1 MLFRSGINMDKI
13 KIITDGS
20 CDLSH
25 EVLNK
30 FNINVVPLGVSFG
43 EEHYT
48 AGVDIDNKEF
58 YAKMKESKELP
69 KTFCPSP
76 ENFCKEYQCEE
87 DKIIVIALSSK
98 LSGTYNSASL
108 ARDLYLSEH
117 KEKDIRVIDSMT
129 GSIGAGLL
137 LIKAAKMISEGKDI
151 DEIVEAIENLK
162 EKISFYGTLETL
174 ENAIKGGRINPLAGK
189 IIGALNFKA
198 IVQIK
203 DGVVKPIDKARGES
217 NSIKKVANYITS
229 SIEDTKD
236 KILCLMHAN
245 CPEKAHKLLSIIEKT
260 HKFDEVYISEVG
272 PVMGTY
278 TSEGAVLGAVL

>member
-1 MLFRSGINMDKI
+1 MDKI

-174 ENAIKGGRINPLAGK
+174 ENAIKGGRINTLAVK

>member
-1 MLFRSGINMDKI
+1 MNKI
-13 KIITDGS
+13 KLLVDGG
-20 CDLSH
+20 CDLP
-25 EVLNK
+25 ENILEKYNIELVGLN
-30 FNINVVPLGVSFG
+30 VSFND
-43 EEHYT
+43 ESYI
-48 AGVDIDNKEF
+48 AGVEIDNETF
-58 YAKMKESKELP
+58 YKKMSESKELP
-69 KTFCPSP
+69 KTSCPSP
-76 ENFCKEYQCEE
+76 DRFLEAYKGDE
-87 DKIIVIALSSK
+87 DVLIITVSSL
-98 LSGTYNSASL
+98 LSGTYSSAKLAKDMYEDKNSNKKIEVL
-108 ARDLYLSEH
+108 
-117 KEKDIRVIDSMT
+117 DSMS
-129 GSIGAGLL
+129 GSIGQGLL
-137 LIKAAKMISEGKDI
+137 AIKAAELINEGKNL
-151 DEIVEAIENLK
+151 DEIVSILEKLK
-162 EKISFYGTLETL
+162 NDVIFYGTLETL

>member
-1 MLFRSGINMDKI
+1 MDKI

-162 EKISFYGTLETL
+162 EKIRFYGTLETL

>member
-1 MLFRSGINMDKI
+1 MDKI

-58 YAKMKESKELP
+58 YAKMKDSKELP

-217 NSIKKVANYITS
+217 NSIKKVASHITT

-236 KILCLMHAN
+236 KILCLMHAD
-245 CPEKAHKLLSIIEKT
+245 CKEKAEKLLSTIEKT
-260 HKFDEVYISEVG
+260 HQFDEVYISEVG

>member
-1 MLFRSGINMDKI
+1 MDKI

-174 ENAIKGGRINPLAGK
+174 ENAIKGGRINPLTGK

>member
-1 MLFRSGINMDKI
+1 MDKI

-58 YAKMKESKELP
+58 YTKMKESKELP

>member
-1 MLFRSGINMDKI
+1 MDKI

-58 YAKMKESKELP
+58 YAKMKDSKELP

-117 KEKDIRVIDSMT
+117 KEKDIRVIDAMT

>member
-1 MLFRSGINMDKI
+1 MDKI

-20 CDLSH
+20 CDLSD

-58 YAKMKESKELP
+58 YAKMKDSKELP

>member
-1 MLFRSGINMDKI
+1 MDKI

-30 FNINVVPLGVSFG
+30 FNINVVPLCVSFG

-58 YAKMKESKELP
+58 YAKMKDSKELP

>member
-1 MLFRSGINMDKI
+1 MDKI

-58 YAKMKESKELP
+58 YAKMKDSKELP

-151 DEIVEAIENLK
+151 DEIVEVIENLK

>member
-1 MLFRSGINMDKI
+1 MKKI
-13 KIITDGS
+13 RIVTDSS
-20 CDLSH
+20 CDL
-25 EVLNK
+25 NK
-30 FNINVVPLGVSFG
+30 DIVEKYNIEIVPLNVAFG
-43 EEHYT
+43 DDIYT
-48 AGVDIDNKEF
+48 DGEIEKDEF
-58 YAKMKESKELP
+58 YKMMANSPVLP
-69 KTFCPSP
+69 KTSCPSP
-76 ENFCKEYQCEE
+76 ERFMRSYEGKEDE
-87 DKIIVIALSSK
+87 ILVITLASK
-98 LSGTYNSASL
+98 LSGTYSTAVL
-108 ARDLYLSEH
+108 AKNMFEEEYPN
-117 KEKDIRVIDSMT
+117 KKVTVIDTET
-129 GSIGAGLL
+129 GSIGQGLL
-137 LIKAAKMISEGKDI
+137 IVKAAQLAEEGKSL
-151 DEIVEAIENLK
+151 DEIVNIIEYIK
-162 EKISFYGTLETL
+162 KDVVFYGSLETL

>member
-1 MLFRSGINMDKI
+1 MDKI

-58 YAKMKESKELP
+58 YAKMKDSKELP

-76 ENFCKEYQCEE
+76 ENFGKEYQCEE

>member
-1 MLFRSGINMDKI
+1 MDKI

-245 CPEKAHKLLSIIEKT
+245 CPEKAHKLLSILEKT

>member
-1 MLFRSGINMDKI
+1 MDKI

-58 YAKMKESKELP
+58 YAKMKDSKELP

-137 LIKAAKMISEGKDI
+137 LIKAAKMIYEGKDI

>member
-1 MLFRSGINMDKI
+1 MDKI

-151 DEIVEAIENLK
+151 DEIVNTIK

>member
-1 MLFRSGINMDKI
+1 MDKI

-58 YAKMKESKELP
+58 YAKMKDSKELP

-217 NSIKKVANYITS
+217 NSIKKVASHITT

-236 KILCLMHAN
+236 KILCLMHAD
-245 CPEKAHKLLSIIEKT
+245 CKEKAEKLLSTIEKT
-260 HKFDEVYISEVG
+260 HQFDEVYISEVG

-278 TSEGAVLGAVL
+278 TSQGAVLAAVL

>member
-1 MLFRSGINMDKI
+1 MDKI

-108 ARDLYLSEH
+108 ARELYLSEH

-229 SIEDTKD
+229 NIEDTKD

>member
-1 MLFRSGINMDKI
+1 MDKI

-278 TSEGAVLGAVL
+278 TSEGGVLGAVL

>member
-1 MLFRSGINMDKI
+1 MDKI

-229 SIEDTKD
+229 NIEDTKD

-260 HKFDEVYISEVG
+260 HKFDEVYISEIG

>member
-1 MLFRSGINMDKI
+1 MDKI

-245 CPEKAHKLLSIIEKT
+245 CQEKAHKLLSIIEKT

>member
-1 MLFRSGINMDKI
+1 MDKI

-58 YAKMKESKELP
+58 YSKMKESKELP

>member
-1 MLFRSGINMDKI
+1 MDKI
-13 KIITDGS
+13 KLITDGS
-20 CDLSH
+20 CDLSD

-48 AGVDIDNKEF
+48 AGVDIDNKTF
-58 YAKMKESKELP
+58 YAKMKESAELP

-76 ENFCKEYQCEE
+76 ESFSTEYQGEE
-87 DKIIVIALSSK
+87 KVIVITLGAK
-98 LSGTYNSASL
+98 LSGTYNSAVL
-108 ARDLYLSEH
+108 ARDLYLSDHEE
-117 KEKDIRVIDSMT
+117 KEIRVIDSNT
-129 GSIGAGLL
+129 GSIGVGLL
-137 LIKAAKMISEGKDI
+137 LIKASKMISEGKDI
-151 DEIVEAIENLK
+151 DEIVNTIENLK
-162 EKISFYGTLETL
+162 DKISFYGTLETL
-174 ENAIKGGRINPLAGK
+174 ENAIKGGRISPLAGK

-198 IVQIK
+198 IVQVK
-203 DGVVKPIDKARGES
+203 EGAVKPIDKARGES
-217 NSIKKVANYITS
+217 NSIKKVANNITA

-245 CPEKAHKLLSIIEKT
+245 CPEKAQKLLSIIEKT

-278 TSEGAVLGAVL
+278 TSQGAVLGAVL

>member
-1 MLFRSGINMDKI
+1 MDKI

-108 ARDLYLSEH
+108 ARGLYLSEH

-229 SIEDTKD
+229 NIEDTKD

>member
-1 MLFRSGINMDKI
+1 MDKI

-58 YAKMKESKELP
+58 YANEREQRIA

-98 LSGTYNSASL
+98 I
-108 ARDLYLSEH
+108 
-117 KEKDIRVIDSMT
+117 IR
-129 GSIGAGLL
+129 
-137 LIKAAKMISEGKDI
+137 
-151 DEIVEAIENLK
+151 
-162 EKISFYGTLETL
+162 
-174 ENAIKGGRINPLAGK
+174 
-189 IIGALNFKA
+189 
-198 IVQIK
+198 
-203 DGVVKPIDKARGES
+203 
-217 NSIKKVANYITS
+217 YI
-229 SIEDTKD
+229 
-236 KILCLMHAN
+236 
-245 CPEKAHKLLSIIEKT
+245 
-260 HKFDEVYISEVG
+260 
-272 PVMGTY
+272 
-278 TSEGAVLGAVL
+278 

>member
-1 MLFRSGINMDKI
+1 MDKI

-58 YAKMKESKELP
+58 YDKMKESKELP

-87 DKIIVIALSSK
+87 EKIIVITLSSK

-117 KEKDIRVIDSMT
+117 NEKDIRVIDSMT

-137 LIKAAKMISEGKDI
+137 LIRAAKMVFAGKDI

-278 TSEGAVLGAVL
+278 TSEGAVLAAVL

>member
-1 MLFRSGINMDKI
+1 MDKI

-25 EVLNK
+25 EVSNK

>member
-1 MLFRSGINMDKI
+1 MDKI

-162 EKISFYGTLETL
+162 EKISLYGTLETL

>member
-1 MLFRSGINMDKI
+1 MDKI

-58 YAKMKESKELP
+58 YAKMKDSKELP

-203 DGVVKPIDKARGES
+203 DGVVKTIDKARGES

>member
-1 MLFRSGINMDKI
+1 MDKI

-162 EKISFYGTLETL
+162 EKIGFYGTLETL

>member
-1 MLFRSGINMDKI
+1 MKKI
-13 KIITDGS
+13 RIVTDSS
-20 CDLSH
+20 CDL
-25 EVLNK
+25 NK
-30 FNINVVPLGVSFG
+30 DIVEKYNIEIVPLNVAFG
-43 EEHYT
+43 DDIYT
-48 AGVDIDNKEF
+48 DGEIEKDEF
-58 YAKMKESKELP
+58 YKMMANSPVLP
-69 KTFCPSP
+69 KTSCPSP
-76 ENFCKEYQCEE
+76 ERFMRSYEGEE
-87 DKIIVIALSSK
+87 DEILVITLASK
-98 LSGTYNSASL
+98 LSGTYSTAVL
-108 ARDLYLSEH
+108 AKNMFEEEYPN
-117 KEKDIRVIDSMT
+117 KKVTVIDTET
-129 GSIGAGLL
+129 GSIGQGLL
-137 LIKAAKMISEGKDI
+137 IVKAAQLAEEGKSL
-151 DEIVEAIENLK
+151 DEIVNIIESIK
-162 EKISFYGTLETL
+162 KDVVFYGSLETL